1 MCMNFDK
8 LVGGLVESGD
18 PGAYF
23 RQEIEES
30 ISPITDRVD
39 RLEKKIDLLI
49 LTMQNVEANLKKLQ
63 PLYDFVV
70 KLPFFK
76 K

>member
-1 MCMNFDK
+1 MNLDR
-8 LVGGLVESGD
+8 LVGGIAQSGD
-18 PGAYF
+18 PGAWI
-23 RQEIEES
+23 RNEIEEG

-49 LTMQNVEANLKKLQ
+49 LTMQSVDSNLKKLQ
-63 PLYDFVV
+63 PLYEFVV